1 MRKKIFLK
9 SASAQAHYL
18 SACRAFAI
26 HLLHN
31 VVDTKQANLVPS
43 TRKLHPCMDRLEHN
57 KRATI
62 CRCRPGNCKDRQKKR
77 CPSHPGSACKVD
89 MIRPAV
95 HPLSRFIPKP
105 DLVASDAENMWP
117 LRPHRPLPGCAQPT
131 QQAPWILNQDAHDA
145 QMDTIRK
152 FLGCKPAK
160 CNPN

>member
-1 MRKKIFLK
+1 MPGICHS
-9 SASAQAHYL
+9 SAPQCSGHKTGKPGPVYEQV
-18 SACRAFAI
+18 S
-26 HLLHN
+26 
-31 VVDTKQANLVPS
+31 S
-43 TRKLHPCMDRLEHN
+43 MDRLKH
-57 KRATI
+57 KSATI

-95 HPLSRFIPKP
+95 HPLSRFIQKP
-105 DLVASDAENMWP
+105 DLVASDTEDMRP